1 MKSGYLPMLAKSA
14 DGPFSGDEWLFE
26 IKWDGV
32 RAIASVRDELSLK
45 SRNNH
50 ELIGRFPELTEL
62 LRLAPNTVLDGE
74 IVVMSGGKP
83 DIQSLLPRLHEGG
96 KIPSR
101 KNGPPVTYI
110 VFDILEK
117 DGKSLISLPLVE
129 RKKILEKSVSEGPH
143 VIRSVPVAAQ
153 GEDYYRA
160 AVARGLEGVMAKRM
174 DSPYEPGRRSDNWLK
189 IMRERTCDCV
199 IAGYTPGKGGRSRTF
214 GALVLGLY
222 EEEGSRV
229 LVPEGGR
236 ISPQGSSRHAGPRK
250 TGLVYVGNVGTG
262 FSDKTLAELV
272 DVFTPLQ
279 TGIPHFDVNG
289 NEENVVWL
297 EPVMVAEVAFQEVT
311 RDRKLRIP
319 RFIRIRSDKRA
330 EDCTTD
336 QLGEVNGDF
345 RLADRVNED
354 NHDNGGKRISEGM
367 VQHGEAP
374 EKTPQ
379 PGALKSY
386 QEKRDFLKTTEP
398 EGTKTMTGKGNYFVI
413 HEHHARHTHFDLRL
427 ERDGVLKSWAVPKG
441 IPEVPGEKHL
451 AVAVEDHPLDYGHFE
466 GTIPAGEYGAG
477 TVSIWDNGT
486 YDTKLWET
494 GKIEITL
501 HGNRLN
507 GHYVLVPFKRAG
519 KNEWLVFKTGT

>member
-1 MKSGYLPMLAKSA
+1 
-14 DGPFSGDEWLFE
+14 
-26 IKWDGV
+26 
-32 RAIASVRDELSLK
+32 
-45 SRNNH
+45 
-50 ELIGRFPELTEL
+50 
-62 LRLAPNTVLDGE
+62 
-74 IVVMSGGKP
+74 
-83 DIQSLLPRLHEGG
+83 
-96 KIPSR
+96 
-101 KNGPPVTYI
+101 
-110 VFDILEK
+110 
-117 DGKSLISLPLVE
+117 
-129 RKKILEKSVSEGPH
+129 
-143 VIRSVPVAAQ
+143 VI
-153 GEDYYRA
+153 
-160 AVARGLEGVMAKRM
+160 
-174 DSPYEPGRRSDNWLK
+174 
-189 IMRERTCDCV
+189 
-199 IAGYTPGKGGRSRTF
+199 
-214 GALVLGLY
+214 
-222 EEEGSRV
+222 
-229 LVPEGGR
+229 
-236 ISPQGSSRHAGPRK
+236 
-250 TGLVYVGNVGTG
+250 
-262 FSDKTLAELV
+262 
-272 DVFTPLQ
+272 
-279 TGIPHFDVNG
+279 
-289 NEENVVWL
+289 
-297 EPVMVAEVAFQEVT
+297 VAEVAFQEVT

-336 QLGEVNGDF
+336 QLGEVKGDF

-354 NHDNGGKRISEGM
+354 KYDKEGKRISEGI
-367 VQHGEAP
+367 VQHREAP
-374 EKTPQ
+374 EKIPQ

-441 IPEVPGEKHL
+441 IPETAGEKHL

-494 GKIEITL
+494 GKIEIML